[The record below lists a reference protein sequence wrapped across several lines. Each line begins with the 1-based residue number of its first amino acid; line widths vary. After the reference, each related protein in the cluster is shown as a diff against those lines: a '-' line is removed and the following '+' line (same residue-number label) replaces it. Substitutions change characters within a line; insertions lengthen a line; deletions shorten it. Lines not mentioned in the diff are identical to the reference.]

1 MGMSRDEER
10 VTDTYVC
17 LRLPLE
23 RREMSARCAAGW
35 SAFRQCIAAFK
46 DLILHCWLR
55 QRRRQRTASPSQ
67 VFSFSFFSF
76 SLSFPSS
83 QREERKCSGKK
94 KEEKK
99 KNPSVPICSF
109 LPLPSSSLSSS
120 EKALPQNQK
129 SHSLISICGESLLG
143 GENIELYLRLGSSNT
158 LVCLRQARSCRYH
171 PILFLQARTSLHA
184 V

>member
-10 VTDTYVC
+10 VTDTYGY

-23 RREMSARCAAGW
+23 RREMSARCAGW

-55 QRRRQRTASPSQ
+55 QRRQQRTASLSQ
-67 VFSFSFFSF
+67 VFFFLLFFS
-76 SLSFPSS
+76 LCFPSS
-83 QREERKCSGKK
+83 QREERKCI
-94 KEEKK
+94 EKK
-99 KNPSVPICSF
+99 KKTSVPICSF

-120 EKALPQNQK
+120 ETALPQNQK

-143 GENIELYLRLGSSNT
+143 GENTELYLRLGSSNT
-158 LVCLRQARSCRYH
+158 LVYLRQARSCHYH
-171 PILFLQARTSLHA
+171 PILFLQARTSPHA

>member
-23 RREMSARCAAGW
+23 RREMSARSAGW

-55 QRRRQRTASPSQ
+55 QRQRRRQRTASPSQ
-67 VFSFSFFSF
+67 VFFFSFFF
-76 SLSFPSS
+76 FLSLLSEQSKGGEEM
-83 QREERKCSGKK
+83 QRKK
-94 KEEKK
+94 KK
-99 KNPSVPICSF
+99 PSVPICSF

-158 LVCLRQARSCRYH
+158 LVCLRQARSCHYH
-171 PILFLQARTSLHA
+171 PILFVQARTSLHA